1 MGGYWPLA
9 ITLFTTTFALAA
21 GVFFWTRLR
30 ADRAESKHKHFG
42 GVPHRSVFGMQEL
55 DMSMS
60 ARERLD
66 ARAPGKRFRET
77 RTQEILREER
87 DKAA

>member
-9 ITLFTTTFALAA
+9 ITLFTATFAIAS
-21 GVFFWTRLR
+21 GVFFWTKLR
-30 ADRAESKHKHFG
+30 ADRAESKNKHFG
-42 GVPHRSVFGMQEL
+42 GVPHRSVFGMGEL
-55 DMSMS
+55 DTTMS

-66 ARAPGKRFRET
+66 MRAPGKRFRET

-87 DKAA
+87 ERTV